1 MPGEVGA
8 EAACGFSPRGLCCL
22 SVPFRGVIMFTS
34 SRIVKFLGGLIL
46 LLCLAVMIQRE
57 AGAQLHT
64 FKNPITG
71 KFTAMPG
78 FGSTFDLKNNF
89 NTGRPNFLF
98 FGTSSQNANGN
109 NNGNNSG
116 NNGGNN
122 SGNNGG
128 NNSGNNGG
136 NNSGNNGGNNS
147 GGFGGGQGGGGNFGG
162 GQGGGGQQGGGGLP
176 VLPHGVF
183 GYLGGK
189 FSGGGGQGGGFGGGG
204 IGGGG
209 LSGGFGGGGLS
220 GF

>member
-116 NNGGNN
+116 NNGGKK
-122 SGNNGG
+122 SGNKR
-128 NNSGNNGG
+128 
-136 NNSGNNGGNNS
+136 
-147 GGFGGGQGGGGNFGG
+147 
-162 GQGGGGQQGGGGLP
+162 
-176 VLPHGVF
+176 
-183 GYLGGK
+183 GK
-189 FSGGGGQGGGFGGGG
+189 RNAEDRGRTDRNKKRSD
-204 IGGGG
+204 
-209 LSGGFGGGGLS
+209 
-220 GF
+220 